1 MNEVDEL
8 RYEIVS
14 RWAEVHKKS
23 LTTLLIMV
31 CLSQQ
36 SMWSRE
42 IQEWLTSVTGWEV
55 TQRGLHRSLQRMS
68 DLGLIEYESVSAA
81 RTGAERKNY
90 KLTELGRSVA
100 REIRTEALS
109 YLNRSEFVD
118 GLEAL

>member
-1 MNEVDEL
+1 MNEIDEL
-8 RYEIVS
+8 RCEIVS

-31 CLSQQ
+31 CLNRR

-42 IQEWLTSVTGWEV
+42 IQDWLTSATGWEV

-68 DLGLIEYESVSAA
+68 DLGLIEYQSVSAA
-81 RTGAERKNY
+81 RTGAERKIY
-90 KLTELGRSVA
+90 QLTELGRSVA

-109 YLNRSEFVD
+109 YLNKSEFVD
-118 GLEAL
+118 GLKAL

>member
-8 RYEIVS
+8 RYEIVN

-31 CLSQQ
+31 CLGQQ

-68 DLGLIEYESVSAA
+68 DLGLIEYEGVTAA
-81 RTGAERKNY
+81 RTGAERKSY

-109 YLNRSEFVD
+109 YLNRSEFIN